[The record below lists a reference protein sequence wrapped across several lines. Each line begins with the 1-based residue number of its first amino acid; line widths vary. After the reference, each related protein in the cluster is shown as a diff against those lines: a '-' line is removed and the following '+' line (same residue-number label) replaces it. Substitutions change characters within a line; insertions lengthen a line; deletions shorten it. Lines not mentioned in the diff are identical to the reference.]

1 MKNLNEISLHIEN
14 EIRNNEGLS
23 FEANEVLDVLKSKII
38 LLCLNYQI
46 LVEDFGVVYPYKNIR
61 ACICGPRGSN
71 KELFIL
77 TKNSFDKCYE
87 ESSPKP
93 FFVDSEFLES
103 LLPPQGIIFIEGKDI
118 R

>member
-14 EIRNNEGLS
+14 EIRNNEKLS
-23 FEANEVLDVLKSKII
+23 FEANEVLDVLKSKIV

-61 ACICGPRGSN
+61 ACICGPRGSS
-71 KELFIL
+71 KELFII
-77 TKNSFDKCYE
+77 TKKSFDKCYE

-93 FFVDSEFLES
+93 IFIDSEFLES
-103 LLPPQGIIFIEGKDI
+103 LLPPQEVIFIEGKDI
-118 R
+118 K